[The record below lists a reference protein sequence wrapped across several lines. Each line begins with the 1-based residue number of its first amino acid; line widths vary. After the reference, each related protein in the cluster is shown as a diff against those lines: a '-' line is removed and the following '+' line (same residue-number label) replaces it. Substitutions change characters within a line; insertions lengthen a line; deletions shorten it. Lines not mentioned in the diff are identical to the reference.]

1 MWLSY
6 PEPGQG
12 GAVTATEQDSLPD
25 PSSELCRSR
34 THLPESVLP
43 AVDSAGPLARCGGAC
58 LSPCSPPPPP
68 QVAERSPGLCR
79 QPAWEESILEGLSR
93 NVEAL
98 QNPDCLQAMGL
109 SEWDGGSF
117 LPVLRVC
124 ASMCVCVWW
133 AGKGGGG
140 GRGGHSGWKENQRV
154 IFCLGQQGL
163 CVGGSPSP
171 SS

>member
-58 LSPCSPPPPP
+58 LSPCGPPPPP

-79 QPAWEESILEGLSR
+79 QPEWEESILEGLSR

-124 ASMCVCVWW
+124 VSVCVCVV
-133 AGKGGGG
+133 
-140 GRGGHSGWKENQRV
+140 GWKGRRRGPRRPFGMEGKPESD
-154 IFCLGQQGL
+154 FLSGTAGAL